1 MPLRGRS
8 ALRRIAARG
17 TAMAVG
23 TVMVMGTGTAVGAA
37 SAVGVATAVE
47 ATTAVGTTT
56 AAVTGLATAPA
67 APAARAAPSATE
79 ALHWA
84 PCAGSAEPGAEC
96 ATLSV
101 PVDWARPAGPRLD
114 LAVARRKAT
123 DPGARVGSM
132 VFGPGGPG
140 DSGVEMVTRW
150 ISRFSP
156 EVRRRFDIVSFDPR
170 GVGSSNPVTCSRDL
184 LAERPSPQLKSQAD
198 FDATMAY
205 NRRLRADCRARTG
218 PVFDHLDTGQTVRD
232 LDALRAALGERKLTF
247 HGSSYGT
254 LLGAQYAETYPRRVR
269 AMVLESVMDH
279 SVPTSRDFLRST
291 AVTAEDSFREFVK
304 WCDGAADCALHGR
317 DVRTVWQGLLARAGR
332 GELADP
338 VKPGTPLS
346 SSDLVNKIAFRKLYG
361 ADHAGLATAI
371 AGMDASEPLP
381 ASPTS
386 PAPLPPATPVFCSD
400 WHLPVRD
407 HQEYASLVAMMNRVA
422 PDLPYLLPI
431 HMVAACLGAPTAN
444 PQHRL
449 DAQGAPPILLSNAL
463 HDPATGYPWAVS
475 VARQLGRSGVL
486 LTYEGHGH
494 GSVTSG
500 PCMEHTVDSYLTDL
514 RVPPRGT
521 SCPAVPS

>member
-1 MPLRGRS
+1 MPFRGRS
-8 ALRRIAARG
+8 LSRRVDVRG
-17 TAMAVG
+17 TA
-23 TVMVMGTGTAVGAA
+23 TAVGAA
-37 SAVGVATAVE
+37 VAVLA
-47 ATTAVGTTT
+47 
-56 AAVTGLATAPA
+56 GLVA
-67 APAARAAPSATE
+67 APVGHASPSAAAG
-79 ALHWA
+79 ALRWA
-84 PCAGSAEPGAEC
+84 PCDDPAAPGAEC

-101 PVDWARPAGPRLD
+101 PVDWTDPDGPRFD

-123 DPGARVGSM
+123 GPGARVGSL

-140 DSGVEMVTRW
+140 DSGVERVVRGAG
-150 ISRFSP
+150 RFSP
-156 EVRRRFDIVSFDPR
+156 EVRRRFDLVSFDPR
-170 GVGSSNPVTCSRDL
+170 GVGGSNPVTCSGAL
-184 LAERPSPQLKSQAD
+184 LAERPSPAMKDQAD
-198 FDATMAY
+198 FDATTAY
-205 NRRLRADCRARTG
+205 NRRLRADCRSRTG
-218 PVFDHLDTGQTVRD
+218 PVFDHLDTAQTVRD

-254 LLGAQYAETYPRRVR
+254 MLGAQYAETYPRRVR

-279 SVPTSRDFLRST
+279 SVPTTRAFLRSEAAT
-291 AVTAEDSFREFVK
+291 AQDSFREFVK

-317 DVRTVWQGLLARAGR
+317 DVRAVWRGLLARAGR

-338 VKPGTPLS
+338 ARPGTSLS
-346 SSDLVNKIAFRKLYG
+346 SSDLVNRIAFRKFYQ

-371 AGMDASEPLP
+371 AAMDASEPLP

-386 PAPLPPATPVFCSD
+386 TAPLPPATPVFCSD

-407 HQEYASLVAMMNRVA
+407 HREYASLVAMMNTTA
-422 PDLPYLLPI
+422 PDLPHLLPL
-431 HMVAACLGAPTAN
+431 HMTAACLGAPTPN

-449 DAQGAPPILLSNAL
+449 EVNGAPPILVSNAL

-475 VARQLGRSGVL
+475 VTRQLGRSGVL

-500 PCMEHTVDSYLTDL
+500 PCMENAVNGYLTGL
-514 RVPPRGT
+514 AVPPRGT

>member
-1 MPLRGRS
+1 MPFSGRS
-8 ALRRIAARG
+8 ALRRITARS
-17 TAMAVG
+17 T
-23 TVMVMGTGTAVGAA
+23 TTAVGAA
-37 SAVGVATAVE
+37 MAV
-47 ATTAVGTTT
+47 
-56 AAVTGLATAPA
+56 VTGLAA
-67 APAARAAPSATE
+67 APAVQASPSATG
-79 ALHWA
+79 ALRWA
-84 PCAGSAEPGAEC
+84 PCDDPAKPEAEC
-96 ATLSV
+96 AALSV
-101 PVDWARPAGPRLD
+101 PVDWSHPDGQRLD

-140 DSGVEMVTRW
+140 DSGVDMVVRR

-170 GVGSSNPVTCSRDL
+170 GVGGSNPVSCSGDL
-184 LAERPSPQLKSQAD
+184 LAGRPSPELDSQAD

-218 PVFDHLDTGQTVRD
+218 PVFDHLDTAQTVRD
-232 LDALRAALGERKLTF
+232 LDALRAALGERRLTF

-254 LLGAQYAETYPRRVR
+254 LLGTQYAETYPRRVR
-269 AMVLESVMDH
+269 ALVLESVMDH
-279 SVPTSRDFLRST
+279 SVPTTRDFLRSE
-291 AVTAEDSFREFVK
+291 AATAEDSFQEFVK
-304 WCDGAADCALHGR
+304 WCDGAADCALR
-317 DVRTVWQGLLARAGR
+317 DRGVRAVWQRLLARAAR
-332 GELADP
+332 GELEDP
-338 VKPGTPLS
+338 AEPGARLS
-346 SSDLVNKIAFRKLYG
+346 SSDLVNKIAFRKFYE

-371 AGMDASEPLP
+371 AGLDASRPLP

-386 PAPLPPATPVFCSD
+386 TAPLHPATPVFCSD

-407 HQEYASLVAMMNRVA
+407 YQEYASLVTMMNRTA

-431 HMVAACLGAPTAN
+431 HMTAACLGAPAAN

-449 DAQGAPPILLSNAL
+449 AVHGAPPILVSNAL

-486 LTYEGHGH
+486 LTYEGQGH

-500 PCMEHTVDSYLTDL
+500 PCMEDAVDSYLTDL
-514 RVPPRGT
+514 EVPPRGT

>member
-1 MPLRGRS
+1 MPLRGTS
-8 ALRRIAARG
+8 ALRRSAGRG
-17 TAMAVG
+17 TTMAVAAAMAVI
-23 TVMVMGTGTAVGAA
+23 
-37 SAVGVATAVE
+37 
-47 ATTAVGTTT
+47 
-56 AAVTGLATAPA
+56 TGLAA
-67 APAARAAPSATE
+67 APAVHASPSATG
-79 ALHWA
+79 ALRWA
-84 PCAGSAEPGAEC
+84 PCDDPEEPGAEC
-96 ATLSV
+96 AILSV
-101 PVDWARPAGPRLD
+101 PVDWAHPDGPRFD

-140 DSGVEMVTRW
+140 DSGVEMVVGR

-170 GVGSSNPVTCSRDL
+170 GVGGSNPVTCSGDL
-184 LAERPSPQLKSQAD
+184 LAERPSPELKSQAD

-218 PVFDHLDTGQTVRD
+218 PVFEHLDTAQTVRD

-279 SVPTSRDFLRST
+279 SVST
-291 AVTAEDSFREFVK
+291 ARAFLQAEAATAEDSFQEFVK
-304 WCDGAADCALHGR
+304 WCDVVADCALHGR
-317 DVRTVWQGLLARAGR
+317 DIRAVWQGLLAQAAR
-332 GELADP
+332 GELEDP
-338 VKPGTPLS
+338 AKPGTSLS
-346 SSDLVNKIAFRKLYG
+346 SSDLVNRKAFRKFYE
-361 ADHAGLATAI
+361 ADYAGLATTI
-371 AGMDASEPLP
+371 AEMDASKPLP

-386 PAPLPPATPVFCSD
+386 IAPLPAATPVFCSD

-407 HQEYASLVAMMNRVA
+407 YQEYASLVAMMGMTA

-431 HMVAACLGAPTAN
+431 HMAAACLGAPTAN

-449 DAQGAPPILLSNAL
+449 DVHGAPPILVSNAL

-475 VARQLGRSGVL
+475 VARQLGRNGVL

-500 PCMEHTVDSYLTDL
+500 PCMEDAVDSYLTDL
-514 RVPPRGT
+514 AVPSRGT

>member
-1 MPLRGRS
+1 MPLAGRS

-17 TAMAVG
+17 TAMAI
-23 TVMVMGTGTAVGAA
+23 GAA
-37 SAVGVATAVE
+37 MAVIA
-47 ATTAVGTTT
+47 
-56 AAVTGLATAPA
+56 GLS
-67 APAARAAPSATE
+67 AAPSVHASPSATG
-79 ALHWA
+79 ALRWA
-84 PCAGSAEPGAEC
+84 PCDDPAQPGAEC

-101 PVDWARPAGPRLD
+101 PVDWAHPGGPRLD

-140 DSGVEMVTRW
+140 DSGVDMVVGR

-170 GVGSSNPVTCSRDL
+170 GVGRSNPVTCSDDL
-184 LAERPSPQLKSQAD
+184 LAERPSPELTSQAD

-218 PVFDHLDTGQTVRD
+218 PVFDHLDTAQTVRD

-254 LLGAQYAETYPRRVR
+254 LLGAQYAETYPRRLR
-269 AMVLESVMDH
+269 ALVLESVMDH
-279 SVPTSRDFLRST
+279 SVRSTRDFLQSE
-291 AVTAEDSFREFVK
+291 AATAEDSFQEFVK
-304 WCDGAADCALHGR
+304 WCDGAADCALHRR
-317 DVRTVWQGLLARAGR
+317 DVRTVWQRLLAQAGR
-332 GELADP
+332 GELENP
-338 VKPGTPLS
+338 SKPGTSLS
-346 SSDLVNKIAFRKLYG
+346 SSDLVNKIAFRKFYQ
-361 ADHAGLATAI
+361 ADYAGLATAI
-371 AGMDASEPLP
+371 AEMDASKPMP
-381 ASPTS
+381 ASPIS
-386 PAPLPPATPVFCSD
+386 IAPLPPATPVFCSD

-407 HQEYASLVAMMNRVA
+407 YQEYASLVAMMNTTA

-431 HMVAACLGAPTAN
+431 HMTAACLGAPTAN

-449 DAQGAPPILLSNAL
+449 KARGAPPILLSNAL
-463 HDPATGYPWAVS
+463 HDPATGYSWAVS

-494 GSVTSG
+494 GSVTNG
-500 PCMEHTVDSYLTDL
+500 PCMENAVDRYLTDL
-514 RVPPRGT
+514 AVPPPGT
-521 SCPAVPS
+521 RCPAVPS

>member
-8 ALRRIAARG
+8 ALRRIATRG
-17 TAMAVG
+17 TTMAVAA
-23 TVMVMGTGTAVGAA
+23 TMAVI
-37 SAVGVATAVE
+37 
-47 ATTAVGTTT
+47 
-56 AAVTGLATAPA
+56 TGLAA
-67 APAARAAPSATE
+67 APAVHASPSATG
-79 ALHWA
+79 ALRWA
-84 PCAGSAEPGAEC
+84 ACDDPEKRGAEC

-101 PVDWARPAGPRLD
+101 PVDWTHPDGPRLD

-140 DSGVEMVTRW
+140 DSGVEMVVGR

-170 GVGSSNPVTCSRDL
+170 GVGGSNPVTCSGAL

-232 LDALRAALGERKLTF
+232 VDALRAALGERKLTF

-279 SVPTSRDFLRST
+279 SVQATPRFLQ
-291 AVTAEDSFREFVK
+291 AEAATAEDSFHEFVK
-304 WCDGAADCALHGR
+304 WCDGAAHCALHGR
-317 DVRTVWQGLLARAGR
+317 DVRAVWQSLLARAGR
-332 GELADP
+332 GELEHPA
-338 VKPGTPLS
+338 KPGTSLS
-346 SSDLVNKIAFRKLYG
+346 ASDLVNKIAFRKFYE
-361 ADHAGLATAI
+361 ADYAGLATAI
-371 AGMDASEPLP
+371 AGMAVSNPLP

-386 PAPLPPATPVFCSD
+386 IAPLPPATPVFCSD

-407 HQEYASLVAMMNRVA
+407 YKEYSSLVAMMNMTA
-422 PDLPYLLPI
+422 PDLPSLLPI
-431 HMVAACLGAPTAN
+431 HMAAACLGAPTAN

-449 DAQGAPPILLSNAL
+449 DVHGAPPILVSNAL

-500 PCMEHTVDSYLTDL
+500 PCMEDAVDSYLTDL
-514 RVPPRGT
+514 AVPPRGT

>member
-1 MPLRGRS
+1 MSFRGRS
-8 ALRRIAARG
+8 ALR
-17 TAMAVG
+17 G
-23 TVMVMGTGTAVGAA
+23 TVMAVGAA
-37 SAVGVATAVE
+37 MTVIAGP
-47 ATTAVGTTT
+47 T
-56 AAVTGLATAPA
+56 AAPVVHAS
-67 APAARAAPSATE
+67 PSATG
-79 ALHWA
+79 ALRWA
-84 PCAGSAEPGAEC
+84 PCEDPEKPGAEC
-96 ATLSV
+96 TTLSV
-101 PVDWARPAGPRLD
+101 PADWAHPDGPRLD
-114 LAVARRKAT
+114 LAVARRQAT

-140 DSGVEMVTRW
+140 DSGVEMVVGR
-150 ISRFSP
+150 ISRFSS

-170 GVGSSNPVTCSRDL
+170 GVGGSNPVACSGDL
-184 LAERPSPQLKSQAD
+184 LAERPSPELRSQAD

-218 PVFDHLDTGQTVRD
+218 PVFDHLDTAQTVRD

-279 SVPTSRDFLRST
+279 SVPTARGFLR
-291 AVTAEDSFREFVK
+291 AEAAAAEDSFQEFVK

-317 DVRTVWQGLLARAGR
+317 DVRAAWRSLLARAGR
-332 GELADP
+332 GELEDP
-338 VKPGTPLS
+338 AKPGTALS
-346 SSDLVNKIAFRKLYG
+346 SSDLVNKIAFRKFYG
-361 ADHAGLATAI
+361 ADYAGLATAI
-371 AGMDASEPLP
+371 AGMRASRPLP

-386 PAPLPPATPVFCSD
+386 TAPLPLATPVFCSD
-400 WHLPVRD
+400 WRLPVRD
-407 HQEYASLVAMMNRVA
+407 FREYASLVSKMNMTA
-422 PDLPYLLPI
+422 PDLPYLLPM

-449 DAQGAPPILLSNAL
+449 RVHGAPPILVSNAL

-500 PCMEHTVDSYLTDL
+500 PCMEDAVDSYLTDL
-514 RVPPRGT
+514 AVLPRGT
-521 SCPAVPS
+521 SCPAVSS

>member
-1 MPLRGRS
+1 MPLRRRS
-8 ALRRIAARG
+8 VPRRIAARG

-23 TVMVMGTGTAVGAA
+23 GVMA
-37 SAVGVATAVE
+37 ATA
-47 ATTAVGTTT
+47 
-56 AAVTGLATAPA
+56 GLAA
-67 APAARAAPSATE
+67 APAVHVSPSATGS
-79 ALHWA
+79 LRWA
-84 PCAGSAEPGAEC
+84 PCHEPANPGAEC

-101 PVDWARPAGPRLD
+101 PVDWAHPDGPTLE

-140 DSGVEMVTRW
+140 DSGVRMVVDRV
-150 ISRFSP
+150 SRFSP

-170 GVGSSNPVTCSRDL
+170 GVGDSNPVTCSGDL
-184 LAERPSPQLKSQAD
+184 LAQRPSPVLKSQAD

-205 NRRLRADCRARTG
+205 NKRLRADCRARTG
-218 PVFDHLDTGQTVRD
+218 PVFDHLDTAQTVRD
-232 LDALRAALGERKLTF
+232 VDALRAALGERKLTF

-279 SVPTSRDFLRST
+279 SVAATRDFLRAEAAS
-291 AVTAEDSFREFVK
+291 AEDSFQEFVK
-304 WCDGAADCALHGR
+304 WCDRTADCELHGR
-317 DVRTVWQGLLARAGR
+317 DVRAVWRSLLTRAGR
-332 GELADP
+332 GELEDP
-338 VKPGTPLS
+338 VKPGSPLS
-346 SSDLVNKIAFRKLYG
+346 STDLVNKVAFRKFYE
-361 ADHAGLATAI
+361 ADYAGLATAI
-371 AGMDASEPLP
+371 ATMHASEPLP

-386 PAPLPPATPVFCSD
+386 TAPLPPATPVFCSD

-407 HQEYASLVAMMNRVA
+407 HRAYASLVAMMNRTA
-422 PDLPYLLPI
+422 ADLPYLLPI

-449 DAQGAPPILLSNAL
+449 DVRGAPPILVSNAL

-475 VARQLGRSGVL
+475 VARQLGRRGVL

-500 PCMEHTVDSYLTDL
+500 PCMEDAVNSYLTDL
-514 RVPPRGT
+514 TVPPRGT
-521 SCPAVPS
+521 SCPALDSVNAAGSPPRPLP

>member
-1 MPLRGRS
+1 MVV
-8 ALRRIAARG
+8 AA
-17 TAMAVG
+17 
-23 TVMVMGTGTAVGAA
+23 GTAVL
-37 SAVGVATAVE
+37 
-47 ATTAVGTTT
+47 
-56 AAVTGLATAPA
+56 TGLAA
-67 APAARAAPSATE
+67 APAVHASPSAE
-79 ALHWA
+79 GALRWA
-84 PCAGSAEPGAEC
+84 PCDAPEKPGAEC

-101 PVDWARPAGPRLD
+101 PVDWTHPGGPRLD

-123 DPGARVGSM
+123 DPGARVGAM

-140 DSGVEMVTRW
+140 DSGVEMVVGR

-170 GVGSSNPVTCSRDL
+170 GVGGSNPVTCSGAL
-184 LAERPSPQLKSQAD
+184 LAERPSPELRSQAD

-218 PVFDHLDTGQTVRD
+218 PVFDHLDTSQTVRD
-232 LDALRAALGERKLTF
+232 VDALRAALGERELTF

-279 SVPTSRDFLRST
+279 SVRATRDFLRSE
-291 AVTAEDSFREFVK
+291 AAAAEDSFREFGK

-317 DVRTVWQGLLARAGR
+317 DVRAVWQGLLARAGR

-338 VKPGTPLS
+338 AKPGAPLS
-346 SSDLVNKIAFRKLYG
+346 SSDLVNKIAFRKFYK

-371 AGMDASEPLP
+371 AGMEASEPLP

-386 PAPLPPATPVFCSD
+386 TAPLPPATPVFCSD

-407 HQEYASLVAMMNRVA
+407 YEEYASLVALMNRTA

-431 HMVAACLGAPTAN
+431 HMAAACLGAPTAN

-449 DAQGAPPILLSNAL
+449 DVHGAPPVLVSNAL

-475 VARQLGRSGVL
+475 VARQFGRSGVL

-500 PCMEHTVDSYLTDL
+500 PCMEDAVDSYLTDL
-514 RVPPRGT
+514 AVPARGT
-521 SCPAVPS
+521 HCPAVPS

>member
-1 MPLRGRS
+1 MPFRNRS
-8 ALRRIAARG
+8 ALRLVAARG
-17 TAMAVG
+17 TA
-23 TVMVMGTGTAVGAA
+23 TAVAA
-37 SAVGVATAVE
+37 
-47 ATTAVGTTT
+47 ATTAV
-56 AAVTGLATAPA
+56 AGLAA
-67 APAARAAPSATE
+67 APAVHASPPATAA
-79 ALHWA
+79 LRWA
-84 PCAGSAEPGAEC
+84 PCAAPAKPGADC

-101 PVDWARPAGPRLD
+101 PVDWDRPDGPRLD

-123 DPGARVGSM
+123 EPGARVGSM

-140 DSGVEMVTRW
+140 DSGAERVVGG

-170 GVGSSNPVTCSRDL
+170 GVGGSNPVTCSGHL
-184 LAERPSPQLKSQAD
+184 LAERPSPELRSQAD
-198 FDATMAY
+198 FDATLAY

-218 PVFDHLDTGQTVRD
+218 PVFEHLDTGQTVRD

-279 SVPTSRDFLRST
+279 SVAATREFLRSE
-291 AVTAEDSFREFVK
+291 AAAAQDSFQEFVK
-304 WCDGAADCALHGR
+304 WCAGAADCALHGR
-317 DVRTVWQGLLARAGR
+317 DVHAVWQGLLARAAR

-338 VKPGTPLS
+338 DSPGRSLS
-346 SSDLVNKIAFRKLYG
+346 ASDLVNKYAFRRFYE
-361 ADHAGLATAI
+361 ADYAGLATVI
-371 AGMDASEPLP
+371 AGMEASKPLP
-381 ASPTS
+381 ASPTGT
-386 PAPLPPATPVFCSD
+386 APLPSATPVFCSD
-400 WHLPVRD
+400 WQLPVRD
-407 HQEYASLVAMMNRVA
+407 YREYASLVAAMNVTA

-431 HMVAACLGAPTAN
+431 HMAAACLGAPTAN

-449 DAQGAPPILLSNAL
+449 NAPGAPPVLLSNAL

-486 LTYEGHGH
+486 LTYEGRGH

-500 PCMEHTVDSYLTDL
+500 PCMERAVDSYLTDL
-514 RVPPRGT
+514 AVPARGT
-521 SCPAVPS
+521 SCPAEPS